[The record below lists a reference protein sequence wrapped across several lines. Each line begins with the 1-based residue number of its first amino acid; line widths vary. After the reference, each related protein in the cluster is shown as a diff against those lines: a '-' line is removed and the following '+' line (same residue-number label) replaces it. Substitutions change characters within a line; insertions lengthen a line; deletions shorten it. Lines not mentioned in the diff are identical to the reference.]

1 MANNN
6 NFKPQNILT
15 ADEWK
20 LVSLLI
26 ELLEPFYIVTQQ
38 CSKNNALLSSVIPH
52 AAVLKKFYNHKAN
65 ITSSESSFTTLQSL
79 AESIEEAFER
89 RLYSTNN
96 STRINLLD
104 NNLFL
109 LSTVID
115 PRYKL
120 KFFPENLINK
130 VKRLL
135 KSEVKSHSCRE
146 TRQSV
151 EEPPKKP
158 KAKLSKDDVP
168 TNF

>member
-1 MANNN
+1 MEFNIPYAEKTREIKLSVQSYVANNN

-79 AESIEEAFER
+79 AESIEDAFEG

-96 STRINLLD
+96 SSRIDLYD
-104 NNLFL
+104 FNLFL
-109 LSTVID
+109 LTTAFD
-115 PRYKL
+115 PRYQL
-120 KFFPENLINK
+120 
-130 VKRLL
+130 
-135 KSEVKSHSCRE
+135 
-146 TRQSV
+146 
-151 EEPPKKP
+151 
-158 KAKLSKDDVP
+158 
-168 TNF
+168 

>member
-1 MANNN
+1 MLKRLEKLKLSVQSYVANNN

-38 CSKNNALLSSVIPH
+38 CSKTNALLSSLITH

-89 RLYSTNN
+89 RLCSTNN

-109 LSTVID
+109 L
-115 PRYKL
+115 
-120 KFFPENLINK
+120 
-130 VKRLL
+130 
-135 KSEVKSHSCRE
+135 
-146 TRQSV
+146 
-151 EEPPKKP
+151 
-158 KAKLSKDDVP
+158 
-168 TNF
+168 